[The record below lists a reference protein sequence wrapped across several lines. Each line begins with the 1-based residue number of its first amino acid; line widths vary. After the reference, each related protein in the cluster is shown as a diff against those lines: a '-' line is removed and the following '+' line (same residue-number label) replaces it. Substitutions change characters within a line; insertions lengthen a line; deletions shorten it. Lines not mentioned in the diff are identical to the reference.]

1 MSGDLLTIAD
11 AILERTSGGLDI
23 IFELYP
29 NANTKKNFKL
39 RDERTPSASLK
50 KLSDGNWVVTD
61 FGGDSKPKNAIML
74 FAEENGFE
82 YSKAVFVLAQRYGIP
97 TSDSQNELK
106 SDFKTYP
113 IHDYPHEL
121 NEDGFWVETS
131 EKIPERALKTLGPFV
146 TEDTC
151 KKCNCYYVKYYAFK
165 NEKDG
170 KERIIQISSTEDYPI
185 FAFINKHENKSF
197 YKIYQPLNK
206 DKGYR
211 FVYLGGRPS
220 NFINGLERLK
230 KTYSKNTAKF
240 HEEIS
245 DETKKEVPSEPDKIS
260 TVLICS
266 GERDAL
272 NATSLGYFAIW
283 HNSETGKWTPD
294 IMKRI
299 FQMVEDVVN
308 IPDLDATGVK
318 QGRELANQYLTMK
331 TLWLP
336 SWLRKVKDWRGNPRK
351 DFTDFCERKKSDG
364 KEHLSN
370 TLKKMIENAYPLQFW
385 MIKHTLKG
393 TRYEISNTLL
403 YNFLQQNGFY
413 RFNEPGSKR
422 GFKFIK
428 INNHIVEEVEVE
440 NVYAFLKKF
449 MFERNTPLPLK
460 DTVINTTK
468 ISEQKLSWL
477 DMVDLSFKNFDE
489 HNQIFHFSDKTW
501 IINKNGISESSDIK
515 DYTWIDEIL
524 DVKASEER
532 EKALNPKSF
541 KIENDYFS
549 IWKTG
554 EDEYDIEIREKNCEF
569 LNFLINTSRVHWKKE
584 FIHSWITENDEWR
597 DAYKLEE
604 NEKYRL
610 ENKSVID
617 GERLSDEE
625 IKDQKRHLINKIF
638 AFGYLLHGYK
648 NPAKAWAVYC
658 LENDVVDDEDSKG
671 GTGKSLYSLALSHI
685 IRTKMIAARKSDL
698 MNDPFVYDG
707 ITAQTRLV
715 LFDDSD
721 RNFDFG
727 KIYSEVTG
735 PWQVNP
741 KFGTRFTLP
750 FSVSPKVILS
760 SNFSLREQSSSSHRR
775 ILFVGFSDY
784 FHVKTD
790 ELPGNTPEQ
799 TFGHAMFNSWS
810 DQEWNRFF
818 NFAAQCIRFY
828 LSCEERINPPMDSLN
843 QRNLIAS
850 IGQTFID
857 WADEFF
863 ASLTPDNH
871 GVVEF
876 EKIATI
882 DNIKS
887 EKKMLS
893 NITSNKFVSKLKDY
907 CRLMGYTYMP
917 GNKRIQRTSR
927 IDATKVVDWLAV
939 GMPKDENENNDNNI
953 TQEEFIF

>member
-61 FGGDSKPKNAIML
+61 FGSDSKPKNAIML
-74 FAEENGFE
+74 FAEENSFE

-97 TSDSQNELK
+97 TSDSENELK

-131 EKIPERALKTLGPFV
+131 EKIPERALKVLGPFV

-151 KKCNCYYVKYYAFK
+151 KKCNCFYVKYYAFK

-230 KTYSKNTAKF
+230 KVYAKNTEDFRA
-240 HEEIS
+240 ELEDEII
-245 DETKKEVPSEPDKIS
+245 KNKPKEPEKIS
-260 TVLICS
+260 EVLICS

-283 HNSETGKWTPD
+283 HNSETGKWTSE

-299 FQMVEDVVN
+299 FQMVENVVN

-318 QGRELANQYLTMK
+318 QGKELANQYLTIK

-351 DFTDFCERKKSDG
+351 DFTDFCERQKSDG
-364 KEHLSN
+364 KDSLIKS
-370 TLKKMIENAYPLQFW
+370 LKKMVENAYPLQFW
-385 MIKHTLKG
+385 TVRTTEKG

-403 YNFLQQNGFY
+403 YNFLQENGFY
-413 RFNEPGSKR
+413 RFEEPGSKR

-428 INNHIVEEVEVE
+428 INEHIVEEVEVE

-449 MFERNTPLPLK
+449 MERRNTPVPLK
-460 DTVINTTK
+460 DTIINTTK
-468 ISEQKLSWL
+468 ISEQKLSWI
-477 DMVDLSFKNFDE
+477 DMIDLNFKNYDE
-489 HNQIFHFSDKTW
+489 HSQQFHFSDKSW
-501 IINKNGISESSDIK
+501 SISKNGIIETK
-515 DYTWIDEIL
+515 ETNGFTWIEEIL
-524 DVKASEER
+524 DVKASKER
-532 EKALNPKSF
+532 EKELNPKFF
-541 KIENDYFS
+541 KVENDYFT
-549 IWKTG
+549 IRKKG
-554 EDEYDIEIREKNCEF
+554 DDYDIEIHEKNCEF
-569 LNFLINTSRVHWKKE
+569 LNFLINTSRVHWQKE
-584 FIHSWITENDEWR
+584 FINSWVGENDDWQ

-604 NEKYRL
+604 NQAYRRSH
-610 ENKSVID
+610 KSCID

-625 IKDQKRHLINKIF
+625 IQEQKRHLINKIF
-638 AFGYLLHGYK
+638 AFGYLIHGYK
-648 NPAKAWAVYC
+648 NPAKPWAVYC
-658 LENDVVDDEDSKG
+658 LENGVVDDEDSKG
-671 GTGKSLYSLALSHI
+671 GTGKSLFSLALSYI
-685 IRTKMIAARKSDL
+685 LRTKMIAARKKDL
-698 MNDPFVYDG
+698 MSDQFVYDG
-707 ITAQTRLV
+707 ITEQTRLV

-721 RNFDFG
+721 RNFDLG
-727 KIYSEVTG
+727 NIYSEITG

-741 KFGTRFTLP
+741 KFGTRFTIP
-750 FSVSPKVILS
+750 FSSSPKIIIS
-760 SNFSLREQSSSSHRR
+760 SNFSLREQSASSQRR

-799 TFGHAMFNSWS
+799 TFGHAMFNSWKE
-810 DQEWNRFF
+810 DEWNKFF
-818 NFAAQCIRFY
+818 NLAAQCVKFF
-828 LSCEERINPPMDSLN
+828 LSSEEKMDPPMDSLN
-843 QRNLIAS
+843 QRNLIANL
-850 IGQTFID
+850 GQTFID

-863 ASLTPDNH
+863 RLLTPDAY

-876 EKIATI
+876 EKLVTI
-882 DNIKS
+882 EKLKE
-887 EKKMLS
+887 EKKVLS
-893 NITSNKFVSKLKDY
+893 NINSTKFVRKLKDY
-907 CRLMGYTYMP
+907 CKLMGYIYMP
-917 GNKRIQRTSR
+917 GKKRIQRVS
-927 IDATKVVDWLAV
+927 IVDPTKVVDWIAV
-939 GMPKDENENNDNNI
+939 GMSKDEKEDNI
-953 TQEEFIF
+953 IDTQDEEFPY